1 MASCLRS
8 VELVMAAF
16 ELNNLTLGYA
26 GHPAVH
32 HLQGRFETGSL
43 TAIVGPNGSG
53 KSTLLKGLAGL
64 LKPMTGS
71 IKSAGLSRKDLAYLP
86 QAGELDLSF
95 PATVAELVDMGL
107 WAKRGLF
114 KPHTNADRDAVV
126 LAISKVGLQGFENR
140 QIGSLS
146 GGQLQRTLFARLI
159 LQDSPSILLDEP
171 FTAIDENT
179 TEDLMKLIAQWR
191 GEGRTVLAV
200 LHDFAFVK
208 RHFPQTLLLA
218 REPVAWG
225 TTAEVMSAENL
236 AKVQHLIEAWDES
249 ADECEVAAA

>member
-1 MASCLRS
+1 
-8 VELVMAAF
+8 MAAF
-16 ELNNLTLGYA
+16 DLHDLTLGYG

-32 HLQGRFETGSL
+32 HLQGRFDMGTL

-53 KSTLLKGLAGL
+53 KSTLLKGLAAL
-64 LKPMTGS
+64 LKPIGGQ
-71 IKSAGLSRKDLAYLP
+71 INRIGLAKYDVAYLP

-95 PATVAELVDMGL
+95 PATVAELVRMGL
-107 WAKRGLF
+107 WSKRGLF
-114 KPHTNADRDAVV
+114 KAHTVTDQQSIAQA
-126 LAISKVGLQGFENR
+126 LAQVGLHGFETR
-140 QIGSLS
+140 QINSLS

-159 LQDSPSILLDEP
+159 LQDARAILLDEP

-179 TEDLMKLIAQWR
+179 TEDLMSLITKWHK
-191 GEGRTVLAV
+191 EGRTVLAV

-225 TTAEVMSAENL
+225 ATADVMSSANL
-236 AKVQHLIEAWDES
+236 AKVQHLIEAWDET
-249 ADECEVAAA
+249 APECEVAAA